1 MQCNKECL
9 HIIKHACISS
19 PSQQLHNVRGP
30 ESTRTSL
37 WRKYESA
44 KLRGRTGAKKK
55 RFDGED
61 AKMITKIEK
70 STFKAV

>member
-1 MQCNKECL
+1 M
-9 HIIKHACISS
+9 HAFHH
-19 PSQQLHNVRGP
+19 PHNVRGP
-30 ESTRTSL
+30 

-44 KLRGRTGAKKK
+44 KLRGRAGAKKQ

>member
-1 MQCNKECL
+1 M
-9 HIIKHACISS
+9 HAFHH
-19 PSQQLHNVRGP
+19 PHNDVRGP
-30 ESTRTSL
+30 ESTRIVFM
-37 WRKYESA
+37 A
-44 KLRGRTGAKKK
+44 KIRECKVTRTNRSEKQ

>member
-1 MQCNKECL
+1 M
-9 HIIKHACISS
+9 HAFHH
-19 PSQQLHNVRGP
+19 PHNVRGP

-44 KLRGRTGAKKK
+44 KLRGRTGAQKQ

-70 STFKAV
+70 

>member
-1 MQCNKECL
+1 M
-9 HIIKHACISS
+9 HAFHH
-19 PSQQLHNVRGP
+19 PHNVRGP

-44 KLRGRTGAKKK
+44 KFRGRTGAKKQ